1 MKNRKIIL
9 MYIIL
14 LVYTIANNYV
24 IISSFAKY
32 YNLLINPLLLLI
44 VAMIF
49 YVLFP
54 KKQRKIRYKYEQI
67 QNIII
72 ILFIYSMIYFL
83 SGLIFGYEYSIY
95 GRDLSTIIQNIYSFI
110 TVIILSE
117 YIRNKLVVNTEDNVI
132 NNVLISLFLLSMST
146 NFTYLVNHLYPFS
159 TGFKYMTSNFIP
171 DLVTTFIL
179 TYLSRTTGLKAT
191 IIYRSWLRLI
201 PIILPILPKLPWIL
215 TSIIGIVLPMVIYFN
230 ISYLT
235 MMYDRKNRRFSLN
248 KNDKGTT
255 ILTIIVIMFVLFIL
269 KIFKYFP
276 IAVLSN
282 SMETTFSKGD
292 AVIIEKIDK
301 NSLGQLKVYDII
313 YYKKNN
319 KLIIHRIEQIE
330 EIDNKRVFITKG
342 DNNPTK
348 DPWYVY
354 EEDIIG
360 IMKFKIPC
368 LGYPAVW
375 FNEAIN
381 N

>member
-1 MKNRKIIL
+1 
-9 MYIIL
+9 
-14 LVYTIANNYV
+14 
-24 IISSFAKY
+24 
-32 YNLLINPLLLLI
+32 
-44 VAMIF
+44 
-49 YVLFP
+49 
-54 KKQRKIRYKYEQI
+54 
-67 QNIII
+67 
-72 ILFIYSMIYFL
+72 
-83 SGLIFGYEYSIY
+83 
-95 GRDLSTIIQNIYSFI
+95 
-110 TVIILSE
+110 
-117 YIRNKLVVNTEDNVI
+117 
-132 NNVLISLFLLSMST
+132 
-146 NFTYLVNHLYPFS
+146 
-159 TGFKYMTSNFIP
+159 
-171 DLVTTFIL
+171 
-179 TYLSRTTGLKAT
+179 
-191 IIYRSWLRLI
+191 
-201 PIILPILPKLPWIL
+201 
-215 TSIIGIVLPMVIYFN
+215 
-230 ISYLT
+230 
-235 MMYDRKNRRFSLN
+235 MMYYRKNRRFSLN

>member
-14 LVYTIANNYV
+14 LVYIIANNYV
-24 IISSFAKY
+24 IISPFAKY

-117 YIRNKLVVNTEDNVI
+117 YIRNKLVVNTEDNAI

>member
-14 LVYTIANNYV
+14 LVYIIANNYV
-24 IISSFAKY
+24 IISPFAKY